1 MKFNLAGTALT
12 ALSSFAAALPQQQK
26 ANDDITQLATA
37 QAAQTNYDV
46 VVVGGGPAGLS
57 AASSLA
63 RVRRSVLLID
73 SADYRNQYTRHVHD
87 VIGSDGVT
95 PAYLRWKGREQI
107 VQYPTVNLTN
117 GTVSRIESTG
127 NENVTSFS
135 ITANFS
141 SNGDTTFTARKVILA
156 TGLRDIIPTSPGFAE
171 SWGKG
176 VYWCPWCDGFE
187 HADQPYG
194 ILGPLDKSGNTP
206 LEILTLNKDVIIFA
220 NGTDTPENRAIV
232 EKKLPGY
239 DIWYGVHGIN
249 VDNRTITS
257 LERLQ
262 DASTQAHDPSK
273 PTSPEYD
280 LFRLNFAEGPSVE
293 RAAFITNWP
302 SEQRSKLGEESGVQ
316 LSGNKLASDASKGMV
331 TNVPGIY
338 AVGDCNNDSSTNVP
352 HAMWSAKRAVVS
364 LHVTL
369 ETENANYQIS
379 QAEAKGL
386 AKRELSER
394 DVWDMI
400 NPRDDLFYGGDFDR
414 L

>member
-1 MKFNLAGTALT
+1 MKFSLAGTAFA
-12 ALSSFAAALPQQQK
+12 ALVSFTAALPHQK
-26 ANDDITQLATA
+26 DDITSLATE
-37 QAAQTNYDV
+37 QAVQANYDV
-46 VVVGGGPAGLS
+46 VIVGGGPAGLS
-57 AASSLA
+57 AASALA
-63 RVRRSVLLID
+63 RVRRNVLLID

-87 VIGSDGVT
+87 VLGYDGVT
-95 PAYLRWKGREQI
+95 PAYLRWRAREQI

-117 GTVSRIESTG
+117 GTVSKIESIG

-141 SNGDTTFTARKVILA
+141 SNGNTTFTARKVVLA

-171 SWGKG
+171 NWGKG
-176 VYWCPWCDGFE
+176 IYWCPWCDGYE

-220 NGTDTPENRAIV
+220 NGTDTPENRAAV
-232 EKKLPGY
+232 QKKLPDF
-239 DIWYGVHGIN
+239 DIWYDVHGIK

-262 DASTQAHDPSK
+262 DASAQYHDPTK

-280 LFRLNFAEGPSVE
+280 LFRLNFVEGPSVE

-302 SEQRSKLGEESGVQ
+302 SEQRSKVGQEAGVQ
-316 LSGNKLASDASKGMV
+316 IWGDKLATNASNGLI

-338 AVGDCNNDSSTNVP
+338 GIGDANADNSTNVP
-352 HAMWSAKRAVVS
+352 HAMWSGKRSAVS
-364 LHVTL
+364 IHVKL
-369 ETENANYQIS
+369 ETENAQYQIS
-379 QAEAKGL
+379 QAEAKRL
-386 AKRELSER
+386 TKRELSER
-394 DVWDMI
+394 DVWDI
-400 NPRDDLFYGGDFDR
+400 VNPRDDALYVEDFDR

>member
-26 ANDDITQLATA
+26 PNADIAELATA

-57 AASSLA
+57 AASALA
-63 RVRRSVLLID
+63 RVRRRVLLID

-95 PAYLRWKGREQI
+95 SPYFRWKARQQI
-107 VQYPTVNLTN
+107 IQYPTVNLTN
-117 GTVSRIESTG
+117 GTVSKIESIG
-127 NENVTSFS
+127 NDNVTSFS

-141 SNGDTTFTARKVILA
+141 SNGDTTVTARKIVLA
-156 TGLRDIIPTSPGFAE
+156 TGMRDIIPSSPGFAE

-176 VYWCPWCDGFE
+176 IYWCPWCDGYE

-194 ILGPLDKSGNTP
+194 VLGPFDKSGDTP

-220 NGTDTPENRAIV
+220 NGTDTPDNRAIV
-232 EKKLPGY
+232 QKKLPGY
-239 DIWYGVHGIN
+239 DTWYKVHGIN

-262 DASTQAHDPSK
+262 DAAAQYHDPTK

-280 LFRLNFAEGPSVE
+280 LFRLNFTEGPSVE

-302 SEQRSKLGEESGVQ
+302 SEQRSKIGEQAGVKLTGTKLTSNSSSG
-316 LSGNKLASDASKGMV
+316 LI

-338 AVGDCNNDSSTNVP
+338 AAGDCTGDSTNVP
-352 HAMWSAKRAVVS
+352 HAMWSGKRTSVS
-364 LHVTL
+364 IHVRL
-369 ETENANYQIS
+369 ETENAKYQIA

-394 DVWDMI
+394 DVWDII
-400 NPRDDLFYGGDFDR
+400 NPRDDLLYAGEFDR